1 MSLDNNVK
9 NSSKKIYSERTKL
22 NPSAL
27 ITLFEL
33 DFRILGAGKNNYELQ
48 NINFSAVPFPYDG
61 VTSASDTQG
70 VLRFHNLNINLEST
84 SSLLANGQLF
94 NQILWK
100 GKRYLPFPI
109 QTNGYEISTRGTL
122 PKPKIL
128 FSNQYQI
135 PTYEVFFKT
144 IKRSIKSIGDLI
156 GLKVVRRRT
165 FLKYLDAINFK
176 SNGGIINDDLIQIDP
191 DPLAEL
197 PADVFFIERKI
208 SESKNIL
215 EYEMSSI
222 LDLENI
228 KLPFRGMYSQSCS
241 FEYRGE
247 GCGYGSGIYGATE
260 KNGGAPIASD
270 KDENIRDLIG
280 GTALVNKG
288 VWPGTGVYSKGD
300 YVYIETDGVKY
311 FYVCKANNIDTD
323 SKKINAHPPTDI
335 SYWYRDI
342 CSKRLTGCYK
352 RYNRASATGIPFGG
366 FPATNRQ

>member
-1 MSLDNNVK
+1 MSLDNSTK
-9 NSSKKIYSERTKL
+9 NASKKIYSERTKL

-27 ITLFEL
+27 ITLYEL
-33 DFRILGAGKNNYELQ
+33 DFRVLGEAKNSYELQ
-48 NINFSAVPFPYDG
+48 NINFSAIPYPYDG
-61 VTSASDTQG
+61 VNSDCDTQG

-84 SSLLANGQLF
+84 STSLANGQLF

-109 QTNGYEISTRGTL
+109 QTEGYEASTRGTL
-122 PKPKIL
+122 PKPKIS

-156 GLKVVRRRT
+156 GLKVTRRRT

-176 SNGGIINDDLIQIDP
+176 SNGGIINNDLIQIDP

-197 PADVFFIERKI
+197 PMDIFYIERKI
-208 SESKNIL
+208 RESKNIL

-247 GCGYGSGIYGATE
+247 GCGYGSAIYAAE
-260 KNGGAPIASD
+260 KNGGAPVASD

-280 GTALVNKG
+280 GRALVNKG
-288 VWPGTGVYSKGD
+288 VWPGSGVYSKGD
-300 YVYIETDGVKY
+300 YVYILVDGIRYY
-311 FYVCKANNIDTD
+311 FVCKADNINTD
-323 SKKINAHPPTDI
+323 IQQANAHPPTDM
-335 SYWYRDI
+335 SYWYRDV

-352 RYNRASATGIPFGG
+352 RFNRSSNTGIPFGG
-366 FPATNRQ
+366 FPATNRG